1 MDFINPAV
9 TDGVDLFVNIVVIL
23 IGFVT
28 AISLIDAKNSAEKG
42 KKS

>member
-28 AISLIDAKNSAEKG
+28 AVSLIDAKKSAEKG
-42 KKS
+42 NKN

>member
-28 AISLIDAKNSAEKG
+28 AISLIDAKKSAERE
-42 KKS
+42 KKN